1 MAAKKTSKSLSFEEG
16 LSRLENIAEQM
27 EKGEVPLEEL
37 LKLYEEGI
45 KLSEELTQKL
55 NAAEGRML
63 EVRAGTNGMPVISQT
78 DVVKQQN
85 MLDQL
90 NEMGDEA

>member
-1 MAAKKTSKSLSFEEG
+1 MAAKKSTKSLSFEEG

-63 EVRAGTNGMPVISQT
+63 EVRAAANGLPVLTPT
-78 DVVKQQN
+78 DVVKQEN

>member
-1 MAAKKTSKSLSFEEG
+1 MAARKTSKPLSFEEG
-16 LSRLENIAEQM
+16 LSRLESIAEQM
-27 EKGEVPLEEL
+27 EKGEIPLEEL

-63 EVRAGTNGMPVISQT
+63 EVRAGANGLPMIAPT
-78 DVVKQQN
+78 DVVKQESL
-85 MLDQL
+85 LDQL
-90 NEMGDEA
+90 KEMGDEA